1 MTNKLSL
8 TPPIVHCCQ
17 YLISSNLYSR
27 MTEIYVCY
35 FFSEGSETEEKVK
48 EKEDQTFD
56 PEKDSKVGSKKWSS
70 GNQPPNQNI
79 C

>member
-1 MTNKLSL
+1 
-8 TPPIVHCCQ
+8 
-17 YLISSNLYSR
+17 